1 VQVQQILMNLIHN
14 ALDAGVGMPD
24 LRVTVKGER
33 FSDEIVAISVTDNG
47 PGIPIEARE
56 LFSAFFTTKESG
68 LGLGLS
74 ICRTLVE
81 AHGGEI
87 GVAKTGPEGTTIR
100 FTLASP
106 VLREEEAGEVGG

>member
-1 VQVQQILMNLIHN
+1 
-14 ALDAGVGMPD
+14 
-24 LRVTVKGER
+24 VKGER
-33 FSDEIVAISVTDNG
+33 VSDEVVAISVTDNG
-47 PGIPIEARE
+47 PGIPIESRE

-81 AHGGEI
+81 AQGGEI
-87 GVAKTGPEGTTIR
+87 GVEKTGPTGTTIR

-106 VLREEEAGEVGG
+106 VLREDAVDDVPAG